1 MYKHKS
7 KITRVSRP
15 VDFNRTKAEV
25 KAGHLCAVD
34 QFGVQDFGRND
45 SGWPRNTISMLARC
59 QTMEQYKMIAQ
70 RLVEQPVKSDPNSRL
85 SIADQFALVRPRY
98 AQTPSECEALALQ
111 LAQMDMSKINDAYDK
126 AVDKAV
132 KVETAKAQRAARA
145 AAAAST
151 TVSAPA
157 GSE

>member
-7 KITRVSRP
+7 KITRLSRSA
-15 VDFNRTKAEV
+15 DFNQTKAEV

-59 QTMEQYKMIAQ
+59 QTMEQYKMIAR
-70 RLVEQPVKSDPNSRL
+70 RLVEQPVKSDPASRL
-85 SIADQFALVRPRY
+85 PIADQFALVRPRY
-98 AQTPSECEALALQ
+98 AQTPGECEALALQ

-132 KVETAKAQRAARA
+132 KVETSRAARVA
-145 AAAAST
+145 RAAST
-151 TVSAPA
+151 SVQSAAVS
-157 GSE
+157 E

>member
-7 KITRVSRP
+7 KITRISRP
-15 VDFNRTKAEV
+15 IDFNQTKAEV
-25 KAGHLCAVD
+25 KSGHLCAVD

-85 SIADQFALVRPRY
+85 SISDQFALVRPRY
-98 AQTPSECEALALQ
+98 AQTPGECEALALQ
-111 LAQMDMSKINDAYDK
+111 LAQMDMSKINEAYDK

-132 KVETAKAQRAARA
+132 KVETAKAARAAR
-145 AAAAST
+145 AAST
-151 TVSAPA
+151 TVSSAA